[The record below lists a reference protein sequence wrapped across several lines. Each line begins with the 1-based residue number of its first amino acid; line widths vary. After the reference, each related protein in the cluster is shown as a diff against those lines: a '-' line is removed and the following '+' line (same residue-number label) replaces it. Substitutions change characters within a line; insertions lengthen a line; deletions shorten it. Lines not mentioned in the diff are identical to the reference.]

1 MKGRALGKLNQME
14 QKAENVLKA
23 IELDPTVAAYYRNYG
38 AAMYKLKK
46 YDLAIQNHK
55 IAIDKEP

>member
-1 MKGRALGKLNQME
+1 ME